1 VSKADAQRAFR
12 EAKYARL
19 KTPNEGT
26 DTPPKPKSLKSQPS
40 AAAPGKPPNA
50 KKPSSTA
57 EGTLCGHRNM
67 GNKTCSRP
75 AGHPEKNHRY
85 K

>member
-1 VSKADAQRAFR
+1 MSKADAQRAFR
-12 EAKYARL
+12 EANYARL
-19 KTPNEGT
+19 KTAGGAAGSA
-26 DTPPKPKSLKSQPS
+26 TPATPAKPKVVPV
-40 AAAPGKPPNA
+40 APTRPTTA
-50 KKPSSTA
+50 KKSSTPA
-57 EGTLCGHRNM
+57 GGALCGHRNM

>member
-1 VSKADAQRAFR
+1 MSKVDAQRAFR
-12 EAKYARL
+12 EANYARRNTGA
-19 KTPNEGT
+19 KPVDPPPAVTPAKPAAVDLPASPAPPPAVNE
-26 DTPPKPKSLKSQPS
+26 
-40 AAAPGKPPNA
+40 A
-50 KKPSSTA
+50 
-57 EGTLCGHRNM
+57 LCGHRSM